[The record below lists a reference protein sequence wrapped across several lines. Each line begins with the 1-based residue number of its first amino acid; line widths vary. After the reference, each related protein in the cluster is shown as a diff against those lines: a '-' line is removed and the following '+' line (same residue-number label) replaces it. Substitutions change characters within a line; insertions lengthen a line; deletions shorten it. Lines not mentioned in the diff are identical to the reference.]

1 MARTLDALR
10 DTRREWMINR
20 SRLVVAVLAIIVVLG
35 VLVYR
40 YYSLQIVQHDDF
52 MTQSDRNR
60 IRVEVIPPTRGQIVD
75 RKGRLLAAN
84 KPTFV
89 IGVVRERSEDPAAL
103 VDTLTER
110 LSLSDR
116 ELKAFQERSER
127 RRPFEAVP
135 IKLGLDDAALAT
147 VAVDLH
153 QLPGVVVDAKLTR
166 DYPFGEALSHVLGYV
181 GRVSAEDLF
190 ELDAERYRSTLHTG
204 KVGLEKRYEPLLHGK
219 PGYQYVETNA
229 HGRVLRVLE
238 KQAPVPGKN
247 LRLYLDLDLQREA
260 VAALGDQRGA
270 VVALDPLTGGV
281 LAMVSNP
288 SYDPNLFVEGISY
301 SDYAKLRGSLDTP
314 LLNRAVQGQY
324 PPGSTIKPLIS
335 LGALARD
342 FITPDTEIRDPGWY
356 RLPGDDRRYRDWTLR
371 VRGTGHAETVDLRMA
386 IAESCDTYYYDLAH
400 RMGIDAMAEVLQPF
414 GLGQRTGIDIPG
426 EQDGILP
433 NTDWKRAALGEPW
446 YPGETI
452 SAGIGQGYMLTTPL
466 QLAQA
471 AMVLANKGES
481 FVPSVVHRVDDLT
494 VGGVQRP
501 SIPMDEADW
510 QAVVVGMVDVV
521 HSPRGTAAG
530 IARGIG
536 YQIAGKTGTTQ
547 VVSIAQDAIY
557 DEGAISERNRNHGLF
572 IAFAP
577 VENPRI
583 VVAVIAENGGG
594 SRAASPVAQRIMDAW
609 LSEASDV

>member
-1 MARTLDALR
+1 
-10 DTRREWMINR
+10 MINR
-20 SRLVVAVLAIIVVLG
+20 SRLIASMIAITAVLG
-35 VLVYR
+35 VLIYR

-89 IGVVRERSEDPAAL
+89 IGVVRERTEDPAAL
-103 VDTLTER
+103 VQTLTER
-110 LSLSDR
+110 LSLTDR
-116 ELKAFQERSER
+116 ELKAFHERSER

-153 QLPGVVVDAKLTR
+153 KLPGVVVDAQLTR
-166 DYPFGEALSHVLGYV
+166 DYPYGESLSHVLGYV
-181 GRVSAEDLF
+181 SRVSAEDLL
-190 ELDAERYRSTLHTG
+190 ELDAERYRGTLHTG
-204 KVGLEKRYEPLLHGK
+204 KVGLEKRYEPLLHGQ
-219 PGYQYVETNA
+219 PGYQHIETNA

-238 KQAPVPGKN
+238 KVAPVPGKN

-270 VVALDPLTGGV
+270 VVVLDPLTGGV

-288 SYDPNLFVEGISY
+288 SYDANLFVEGISY
-301 SDYAKLRGSLDTP
+301 ADYAELRGSLDTP

-324 PPGSTIKPLIS
+324 PPGSTVKPLIS
-335 LGALARD
+335 LAALAQD
-342 FITPDTEIRDPGWY
+342 FITPDTAVPDPGWY

-371 VRGTGHAETVDLRMA
+371 VRGTGHAEMVDLRMA
-386 IAESCDTYYYDLAH
+386 IAESCDTYYYDLAY
-400 RMGIDAMAEVLQPF
+400 RMGIDVMAELLQPY
-414 GLGQRTGIDIPG
+414 GLGQRTGIDTTG

-433 NTDWKRAALGEPW
+433 STEWKRAALGEAW

-452 SAGIGQGYMLTTPL
+452 SAGIGQGYMLATPL

-471 AMVLANKGES
+471 VMVLANKGES

-501 SIPMDEADW
+501 PIPMDEADW
-510 QAVVVGMVDVV
+510 QAVIAGMVDVV
-521 HSPRGTAAG
+521 HSPRGTAVG
-530 IARGIG
+530 ISRGIG
-536 YQIAGKTGTTQ
+536 YQIAGKTGTSQ

-557 DEGAISERNRNHGLF
+557 DEDAISERNRNHGLF
-572 IAFAP
+572 VAFAP
-577 VENPRI
+577 VEDPRI

-594 SRAASPVAQRIMDAW
+594 SSAASPVARRIMDAW

>member
-166 DYPFGEALSHVLGYV
+166 DYPYGEALSHVLGYV

-547 VVSIAQDAIY
+547 VVNIAQDAIY
-557 DEGAISERNRNHGLF
+557 DEDAISERNRNHGLF

>member
-20 SRLVVAVLAIIVVLG
+20 SRLIASMIAITAVLG
-35 VLVYR
+35 VLIYR

-89 IGVVRERSEDPAAL
+89 IGVVRERTEDPAAL
-103 VDTLTER
+103 VQTLTER
-110 LSLSDR
+110 LSLTDR
-116 ELKAFQERSER
+116 ELKAFHERSER

-153 QLPGVVVDAKLTR
+153 KLPGVVVDAQLTR
-166 DYPFGEALSHVLGYV
+166 DYPYGESLSHVLGYV
-181 GRVSAEDLF
+181 SRVSADDLL
-190 ELDAERYRSTLHTG
+190 ELDAERYRGTLHTG
-204 KVGLEKRYEPLLHGK
+204 KVGLEKRYEPLLHGQ
-219 PGYQYVETNA
+219 PGYQHIETNA

-238 KQAPVPGKN
+238 KVAPVPGKN

-270 VVALDPLTGGV
+270 VVVLDPLTGGV

-288 SYDPNLFVEGISY
+288 SYDANLFVEGISY
-301 SDYAKLRGSLDTP
+301 ADYAELRGSLDTP

-324 PPGSTIKPLIS
+324 PPGSTVKPLIS
-335 LGALARD
+335 LAALAQD
-342 FITPDTEIRDPGWY
+342 FITPDTAVPDPGWY

-371 VRGTGHAETVDLRMA
+371 VRGTGHAEMVDLRMA
-386 IAESCDTYYYDLAH
+386 IAESCDTYYYDLAY
-400 RMGIDAMAEVLQPF
+400 RMGIDVMAELLQPY
-414 GLGQRTGIDIPG
+414 GLGQRTGIDTTG

-433 NTDWKRAALGEPW
+433 STEWKRAALGEAW

-452 SAGIGQGYMLTTPL
+452 SAGIGQGYMLATPL

-471 AMVLANKGES
+471 VMVLANKGES
-481 FVPSVVHRVDDLT
+481 FVPSVVHRVDGLT

-501 SIPMDEADW
+501 PIRMDEADW
-510 QAVVVGMVDVV
+510 QAVVAGMVDVV
-521 HSPRGTAAG
+521 HSPRGTAVG
-530 IARGIG
+530 ISRGIG
-536 YQIAGKTGTTQ
+536 YQIAGKTGTSQ

-557 DEGAISERNRNHGLF
+557 DEDAISERNRNHGLF
-572 IAFAP
+572 VAFAP
-577 VENPRI
+577 VEDPRI

-594 SRAASPVAQRIMDAW
+594 SSAASPVARRIMDAW

>member
-557 DEGAISERNRNHGLF
+557 DEDTISERNRNHGLF

>member
-1 MARTLDALR
+1 MARTVEALR
-10 DTRREWMINR
+10 DTRGEWMINR
-20 SRLVVAVLAIIVVLG
+20 SRLIVAVLAIIVVLG

-60 IRVEVIPPTRGQIVD
+60 IRVEVIPPTRGQILD
-75 RKGRLLAAN
+75 RKERLLAAN

-89 IGVVRERSEDPAAL
+89 IGVVRERSENPTAL

-110 LSLSDR
+110 LSLSDL
-116 ELKAFQERSER
+116 ELRAFRERSER

-135 IKLGLDDAALAT
+135 IKVGLDDAALAT

-166 DYPFGEALSHVLGYV
+166 DYPYGEALSHVLGYV

-190 ELDAERYRSTLHTG
+190 ELDAERYRGTLHTG

-219 PGYQYVETNA
+219 PGYRYVETNA

-301 SDYAKLRGSLDTP
+301 SDYAELRGSLDTP

-324 PPGSTIKPLIS
+324 PPGSTVKPLIS

-356 RLPGDDRRYRDWTLR
+356 QLPGDDRRYRDWTLR

-400 RMGIDAMAEVLQPF
+400 RMGIDAMAELLQPF

-433 NTDWKRAALGEPW
+433 SKDWKRAALGESW

-501 SIPMDEADW
+501 SMPMDEADW

-530 IARGIG
+530 ISRGIG
-536 YQIAGKTGTTQ
+536 YKIAGKTGTTQ

-557 DEGAISERNRNHGLF
+557 DEDAISERNRNHGLF

-594 SRAASPVAQRIMDAW
+594 SRAASPVARRIMDAW

>member
-1 MARTLDALR
+1 MASSLDALR

-20 SRLVVAVLAIIVVLG
+20 SRLIASVLAITVVLG

-89 IGVVRERSEDPAAL
+89 VGVIRERSEDPAAL
-103 VDTLTER
+103 VETLTDR
-110 LSLSDR
+110 LSLTDR
-116 ELKAFQERSER
+116 ELEAFQERSER

-147 VAVDLH
+147 IAVDLH
-153 QLPGVVVDAKLTR
+153 QLPGVVVDAQLTR
-166 DYPFGEALSHVLGYV
+166 DYPYGEALSHLLGYV
-181 GRVSAEDLF
+181 GRVSAEDLL
-190 ELDAERYRSTLHTG
+190 ELDAKRYRGTLYTG
-204 KVGLEKRYEPLLHGK
+204 KVGLEKRYEPLLHGQ
-219 PGYQYVETNA
+219 PGFQHVETNA

-238 KQAPVPGKN
+238 KEAPVPGKN

-288 SYDPNLFVEGISY
+288 SYDANLFVEGISH
-301 SDYAKLRGSLDTP
+301 SDYAELRGSLDTP

-324 PPGSTIKPLIS
+324 PPGSTVKPLIS
-335 LGALARD
+335 LGALAQD
-342 FITPDTEIRDPGWY
+342 FITPEIEIPDPGWY

-400 RMGIDAMAEVLQPF
+400 RMGIDAMAEVLKPF
-414 GLGQRTGIDIPG
+414 GLGQRTGIDTTG

-433 NTDWKRAALGEPW
+433 STDWKRTALGEPW

-452 SAGIGQGYMLTTPL
+452 SAGIGQGYMLATPL

-471 AMVLANKGES
+471 AMLLANKGES
-481 FVPSVVHRVDDLT
+481 FVPSIVHRVDDLT

-501 SIPMDEADW
+501 PMPMDEADW
-510 QAVVVGMVDVV
+510 QAVVAGMVDVV
-521 HSPRGTAAG
+521 HSARGTAAG

-536 YQIAGKTGTTQ
+536 YQVAGKTGTSQ

-557 DEGAISERNRNHGLF
+557 DEDAISERNRNHGLF
-572 IAFAP
+572 VAFAP

-583 VVAVIAENGGG
+583 VIAVIAENGGG
-594 SRAASPVAQRIMDAW
+594 SGAASPVARRVMDAW
-609 LSEASDV
+609 LSKASDV

>member
-20 SRLVVAVLAIIVVLG
+20 SRLIASMIAITAVLG
-35 VLVYR
+35 VLIYR

-89 IGVVRERSEDPAAL
+89 IGVVRERTEDPAAL
-103 VDTLTER
+103 VQTLTER
-110 LSLSDR
+110 LSLTDR
-116 ELKAFQERSER
+116 ELKAFHERSER

-153 QLPGVVVDAKLTR
+153 KLPGVVVDAQLTR
-166 DYPFGEALSHVLGYV
+166 DYPYGESLSHVLGYV
-181 GRVSAEDLF
+181 SRVSADDLL
-190 ELDAERYRSTLHTG
+190 ELDAERYRGTLHTG
-204 KVGLEKRYEPLLHGK
+204 KVGLEKRYEPLLHGQ
-219 PGYQYVETNA
+219 PGYQHIETNA

-238 KQAPVPGKN
+238 KVAPVPGKN

-270 VVALDPLTGGV
+270 VVVLDPLTGGV

-288 SYDPNLFVEGISY
+288 SYDANLFVEGISY
-301 SDYAKLRGSLDTP
+301 ADYAELRGSLDTP

-324 PPGSTIKPLIS
+324 PPGSTVKPLIS
-335 LGALARD
+335 LAALAQD
-342 FITPDTEIRDPGWY
+342 FITPDTAVPDPGWY

-371 VRGTGHAETVDLRMA
+371 VRGTGHAEMVDLRMA
-386 IAESCDTYYYDLAH
+386 IAESCDTYYYDLAY
-400 RMGIDAMAEVLQPF
+400 RMGIDVMAELLQPY
-414 GLGQRTGIDIPG
+414 GLGQRTGIDTTG

-433 NTDWKRAALGEPW
+433 STEWKRAALGEAW

-452 SAGIGQGYMLTTPL
+452 SAGIGQGYMLATPL

-471 AMVLANKGES
+471 VMVLANKGES

-501 SIPMDEADW
+501 PIRMDEADW
-510 QAVVVGMVDVV
+510 QAVVAGMVDVV
-521 HSPRGTAAG
+521 HSPRGTAVG
-530 IARGIG
+530 ISRGIG
-536 YQIAGKTGTTQ
+536 YQIAGKTGTSQ

-557 DEGAISERNRNHGLF
+557 DEDAISERNRNHGLF
-572 IAFAP
+572 VAFAP
-577 VENPRI
+577 VEDPRI

-594 SRAASPVAQRIMDAW
+594 SSAASPVARRIMDAW

>member
-20 SRLVVAVLAIIVVLG
+20 SRLIASVLAITIVLG

-110 LSLSDR
+110 LSLTDR

-127 RRPFEAVP
+127 RRPFETVP

-153 QLPGVVVDAKLTR
+153 QLPGVVVDAQLTR

-181 GRVSAEDLF
+181 GRVSAGDLL
-190 ELDAERYRSTLHTG
+190 ELDAERYRGTLHTG

-219 PGYQYVETNA
+219 PGYQHVETNA

-238 KQAPVPGKN
+238 KEAPVPGKN

-260 VAALGDQRGA
+260 VTALGDQRGA

-288 SYDPNLFVEGISY
+288 SYDANLFVEGISY
-301 SDYAKLRGSLDTP
+301 SDYAELRGSLDTP

-324 PPGSTIKPLIS
+324 PPGSPVKPLIS
-335 LGALARD
+335 LGALARG
-342 FITPDTEIRDPGWY
+342 FITPDTEVPDPGWY

-371 VRGTGHAETVDLRMA
+371 IRGTGHAERVDLRMA

-400 RMGIDAMAEVLQPF
+400 RMGIDVMAEVLRPF
-414 GLGQRTGIDIPG
+414 GLGHRTGIDTTG

-433 NTDWKRAALGEPW
+433 NTDWKRTALGEPW

-452 SAGIGQGYMLTTPL
+452 SAGIGQGYMLATPL

-501 SIPMDEADW
+501 RIPMDEAAW
-510 QAVVVGMVDVV
+510 QAVVEGMVDVV

-530 IARGIG
+530 IARGLG
-536 YQIAGKTGTTQ
+536 YQIAGKTGTSQ

-557 DEGAISERNRNHGLF
+557 DEDAISERNRNHGLF
-572 IAFAP
+572 VAFAP

-594 SRAASPVAQRIMDAW
+594 SGAASPVARRIMDAW

>member
-20 SRLVVAVLAIIVVLG
+20 SRLIVAVLAIIVVLG
-35 VLVYR
+35 VLVFR

-60 IRVEVIPPTRGQIVD
+60 IRVEVIPPTRGQILD
-75 RKGRLLAAN
+75 RKERLLAAN

-116 ELKAFQERSER
+116 ELRAFQERSER

-166 DYPFGEALSHVLGYV
+166 DYPYGEALSHVLGYV

-190 ELDAERYRSTLHTG
+190 ELDAERYRGTLHTG

-301 SDYAKLRGSLDTP
+301 SDYAELRGSLDTP

-324 PPGSTIKPLIS
+324 PPGSTVKPLIS

-356 RLPGDDRRYRDWTLR
+356 QLPGDDRRYRDWTLR

-400 RMGIDAMAEVLQPF
+400 RMGIDAMAEMLQPF

-433 NTDWKRAALGEPW
+433 STDWKRAALGEPW

-501 SIPMDEADW
+501 SLPMDEADW

-530 IARGIG
+530 ISRGIA

-557 DEGAISERNRNHGLF
+557 DEDAISERNRNHGLF

-594 SRAASPVAQRIMDAW
+594 SRAASPVARRIMDAW

>member
-20 SRLVVAVLAIIVVLG
+20 SRLIVAVLAIFVVLG

-89 IGVVRERSEDPAAL
+89 IGVVRERSKDPAAL

-166 DYPFGEALSHVLGYV
+166 DYPYGEALSHVLGYV

-190 ELDAERYRSTLHTG
+190 ELDAERYRGTLHTG

-324 PPGSTIKPLIS
+324 PPGSTVKPLIS

-371 VRGTGHAETVDLRMA
+371 IRGTGHAETVDLRMA

-414 GLGQRTGIDIPG
+414 GLGQPTGIDIPG

-557 DEGAISERNRNHGLF
+557 DEDAISERNRNHGLF

>member
-20 SRLVVAVLAIIVVLG
+20 SRLIVAVVAIIVVLG

-60 IRVEVIPPTRGQIVD
+60 IRVEVIPPTRGQILD
-75 RKGRLLAAN
+75 RKERLLAAN

-116 ELKAFQERSER
+116 ELRAFQERSER

-166 DYPFGEALSHVLGYV
+166 DYPYGEALSHVLGYV

-190 ELDAERYRSTLHTG
+190 ELDAERYRGTLHTG

-301 SDYAKLRGSLDTP
+301 SDYAELRGSLDTP

-324 PPGSTIKPLIS
+324 PPGSTVKPLIS

-356 RLPGDDRRYRDWTLR
+356 QLPGDDRRYRDWTLR

-400 RMGIDAMAEVLQPF
+400 RMGIDAMAEMLQPF
-414 GLGQRTGIDIPG
+414 GLGQRTGVDIPG

-433 NTDWKRAALGEPW
+433 STDWKRAALGEPW

-557 DEGAISERNRNHGLF
+557 DEDAISERNRNHGLF

-594 SRAASPVAQRIMDAW
+594 SRAASPVARRIMDAW

>member
-20 SRLVVAVLAIIVVLG
+20 SRLIASVLAITIVLG

-84 KPTFV
+84 KPTFL

-166 DYPFGEALSHVLGYV
+166 DYPYGEALSHVLGYV

-190 ELDAERYRSTLHTG
+190 ELDVERYRGTLHTG

-238 KQAPVPGKN
+238 RQAPVPGKN

-301 SDYAKLRGSLDTP
+301 SDYAELRGSLDTP

-324 PPGSTIKPLIS
+324 PPGSTVKPLIS

-356 RLPGDDRRYRDWTLR
+356 QLPGDDRRYRDWTLR

-400 RMGIDAMAEVLQPF
+400 RMGIDAMAEMLQPF

-433 NTDWKRAALGEPW
+433 STDWKRAALGEPW

-494 VGGVQRP
+494 VGGLQRP
-501 SIPMDEADW
+501 SIPMDEVDW

-557 DEGAISERNRNHGLF
+557 DEDAISERNRNHGLF

-594 SRAASPVAQRIMDAW
+594 SRAASPVARRIMDAW

>member
-20 SRLVVAVLAIIVVLG
+20 SRLIVAVVAIIVVLG

-60 IRVEVIPPTRGQIVD
+60 IRVEVIPPTRGQILD
-75 RKGRLLAAN
+75 RKERLLAAN

-89 IGVVRERSEDPAAL
+89 IGVVTERSEDPAAL

-110 LSLSDR
+110 LSLTDR
-116 ELKAFQERSER
+116 ELRAFQERSER

-135 IKLGLDDAALAT
+135 IKLGLDDAALAK

-166 DYPFGEALSHVLGYV
+166 DYPYGEALSHVLGYV

-190 ELDAERYRSTLHTG
+190 ELDTERYRGTLHTG

-301 SDYAKLRGSLDTP
+301 SDYAELRGSLDTP

-324 PPGSTIKPLIS
+324 PPGSTVKPLIS
-335 LGALARD
+335 LGALAGD

-356 RLPGDDRRYRDWTLR
+356 QLPGDDRRYRDWTLR

-400 RMGIDAMAEVLQPF
+400 RMGIDAIAEMLQPF

-433 NTDWKRAALGEPW
+433 STDWKRAALGEPW

-501 SIPMDEADW
+501 SLPMDEADW

-530 IARGIG
+530 ISRGIG
-536 YQIAGKTGTTQ
+536 YQIASKTGTTQ

-557 DEGAISERNRNHGLF
+557 DEDAISERNRNHGLF

-594 SRAASPVAQRIMDAW
+594 SRAASPVARRIMDAW

>member
-20 SRLVVAVLAIIVVLG
+20 SRLIVAVVAIIVVLG

-60 IRVEVIPPTRGQIVD
+60 IRVEVIPPTRGQILD
-75 RKGRLLAAN
+75 RKERLLAAN

-89 IGVVRERSEDPAAL
+89 IGVVKERSEDPAAL
-103 VDTLTER
+103 VDTLAER

-116 ELKAFQERSER
+116 ELRAFQERSER

-166 DYPFGEALSHVLGYV
+166 DYPYGEALSHVLGYV
-181 GRVSAEDLF
+181 GRVSAEDLV
-190 ELDAERYRSTLHTG
+190 ELDAESYRGTLHTG

-301 SDYAKLRGSLDTP
+301 SDYAELRGSLDTP

-324 PPGSTIKPLIS
+324 PPGSTVKPLIS
-335 LGALARD
+335 LGALAGD

-356 RLPGDDRRYRDWTLR
+356 QLPGDDRRYRDWTLR

-400 RMGIDAMAEVLQPF
+400 RMGIDAMAEMLQPF

-433 NTDWKRAALGEPW
+433 STDWKRAALSEPW

-530 IARGIG
+530 ISRGIG

-557 DEGAISERNRNHGLF
+557 DEDAISERNRNHGLF

-594 SRAASPVAQRIMDAW
+594 SRAASPVARRIMDAW

>member
-1 MARTLDALR
+1 M
-10 DTRREWMINR
+10 
-20 SRLVVAVLAIIVVLG
+20 
-35 VLVYR
+35 
-40 YYSLQIVQHDDF
+40 
-52 MTQSDRNR
+52 
-60 IRVEVIPPTRGQIVD
+60 IPPTRGQIVD

-110 LSLSDR
+110 LSLTDG

-127 RRPFEAVP
+127 RRPFETVP

-153 QLPGVVVDAKLTR
+153 QLPGVVVDAQLTR

-181 GRVSAEDLF
+181 GRVSAEDLL
-190 ELDAERYRSTLHTG
+190 ELDAERYRGTLHTG

-219 PGYQYVETNA
+219 PGYQHVETNA

-238 KQAPVPGKN
+238 KEAPVPGKN

-260 VAALGDQRGA
+260 GAALGDQRGA
-270 VVALDPLTGGV
+270 VVALDPQTGGV

-301 SDYAKLRGSLDTP
+301 SDYAELRGSLDTP

-356 RLPGDDRRYRDWTLR
+356 QLPGDDRRYRDWTLR
-371 VRGTGHAETVDLRMA
+371 VRGTGHAEPVDLRMA

-400 RMGIDAMAEVLQPF
+400 RMGIDAMAEMLQPF

-433 NTDWKRAALGEPW
+433 STDWKRAALGEPW

-501 SIPMDEADW
+501 SIPMDEVDW

-557 DEGAISERNRNHGLF
+557 DEDAISERNRNHGLF

-594 SRAASPVAQRIMDAW
+594 SRAASPVARRIMDAW

>member
-20 SRLVVAVLAIIVVLG
+20 SRLIASMIAITAVLG
-35 VLVYR
+35 VLIYR

-89 IGVVRERSEDPAAL
+89 IGVVRERTEDPAAL
-103 VDTLTER
+103 VQTLTER
-110 LSLSDR
+110 LSLTDR
-116 ELKAFQERSER
+116 ELKAFHERSER

-153 QLPGVVVDAKLTR
+153 KLPGVVVDAQLTR
-166 DYPFGEALSHVLGYV
+166 DYPYGESLSHVLGYV
-181 GRVSAEDLF
+181 SRVSADDLL
-190 ELDAERYRSTLHTG
+190 ELDAERYRGTLHTG
-204 KVGLEKRYEPLLHGK
+204 KVGLEKRYEPLLHGQ
-219 PGYQYVETNA
+219 PGYQHIETNA

-238 KQAPVPGKN
+238 KVAPVPGKN

-270 VVALDPLTGGV
+270 VVVLDPLTGGV

-288 SYDPNLFVEGISY
+288 SYDANLFVEGISY
-301 SDYAKLRGSLDTP
+301 ADYAELRGSLDTP

-324 PPGSTIKPLIS
+324 PPGSTVKPLIS
-335 LGALARD
+335 LAALAQD
-342 FITPDTEIRDPGWY
+342 FITPDTAVPDPGWY

-371 VRGTGHAETVDLRMA
+371 VRGTGHAEMVDLRMA
-386 IAESCDTYYYDLAH
+386 IAESCDTYYYDLAY
-400 RMGIDAMAEVLQPF
+400 RMGIDVMAELLQPY
-414 GLGQRTGIDIPG
+414 GLGQRTGIDTTG

-433 NTDWKRAALGEPW
+433 STEWKRAALGEAW

-452 SAGIGQGYMLTTPL
+452 SAGIGQGYMLATPL

-471 AMVLANKGES
+471 VMVLANKGES

-501 SIPMDEADW
+501 PIPMDEADW
-510 QAVVVGMVDVV
+510 QAVVAGMVDVV
-521 HSPRGTAAG
+521 HSPRGTAVG
-530 IARGIG
+530 ISRGIG
-536 YQIAGKTGTTQ
+536 YQIAGKTGTSQ

-557 DEGAISERNRNHGLF
+557 DEDAISERNRNHGLF
-572 IAFAP
+572 VAFAP
-577 VENPRI
+577 VEDPRI

-594 SRAASPVAQRIMDAW
+594 SSAASPVARRIMDAW

>member
-1 MARTLDALR
+1 MARSLDALR

-20 SRLVVAVLAIIVVLG
+20 SRLIASVLAITVVLG

-40 YYSLQIVQHDDF
+40 YYSLQIVQHDGF

-89 IGVVRERSEDPAAL
+89 VGVIRERSEDPAAL
-103 VDTLTER
+103 VETLTDR
-110 LSLSDR
+110 LSLTDR
-116 ELKAFQERSER
+116 ELEAFQERSER

-135 IKLGLDDAALAT
+135 IKLGLDDAAVAT
-147 VAVDLH
+147 IAVDLH
-153 QLPGVVVDAKLTR
+153 QLPGVVVDAQLTR
-166 DYPFGEALSHVLGYV
+166 DYPYGEALSHLLGYV
-181 GRVSAEDLF
+181 GRVSVEDLL
-190 ELDAERYRSTLHTG
+190 ELDAKRYRGTLYTG
-204 KVGLEKRYEPLLHGK
+204 KVGLEKRYEPLLHGQ
-219 PGYQYVETNA
+219 PGFQHVETNA

-238 KQAPVPGKN
+238 KEAPVPGKN
-247 LRLYLDLDLQREA
+247 LRLHLDLDLQREA

-288 SYDPNLFVEGISY
+288 SYDANLFVEGISH
-301 SDYAKLRGSLDTP
+301 SDYAELRGSLDTP

-335 LGALARD
+335 LGALAQD
-342 FITPDTEIRDPGWY
+342 FITPETEIPDPGWY

-400 RMGIDAMAEVLQPF
+400 RMGIDAMAEVLKPF
-414 GLGQRTGIDIPG
+414 GLGQRTGIDTTG

-433 NTDWKRAALGEPW
+433 STDWKRTALGEPW

-452 SAGIGQGYMLTTPL
+452 SAGIGQGYMLATPL

-481 FVPSVVHRVDDLT
+481 FVPSIVHRVDDLT

-501 SIPMDEADW
+501 PMPMDEADW
-510 QAVVVGMVDVV
+510 QAVVAGMVDVV
-521 HSPRGTAAG
+521 HSARGTAAG

-536 YQIAGKTGTTQ
+536 YQVAGKTGTSQ

-557 DEGAISERNRNHGLF
+557 DEDAISERNRNHGLF
-572 IAFAP
+572 VAFAP

-583 VVAVIAENGGG
+583 VIAVIAENGGG
-594 SRAASPVAQRIMDAW
+594 SGAASPVARRVMDAW
-609 LSEASDV
+609 LSKASDV